1 MMENRLLDNLHSIR
15 GRIEASAVK
24 SGRSAD
30 AVTLI
35 AVTKYVNFQTTM
47 LLAEAGEVDFG
58 ESRPQ
63 VLWEKAE
70 GLEADAIRWHMIGHL
85 QRNKVDR
92 TLPLCSLIHSVDSRR
107 LLRSIDSAA
116 GKLERQCECLL
127 EVNISGESAKHGF
140 QSDELESVLND
151 TAELK
156 NVRVRGLMGM
166 ASLTGDLKTNQK
178 EFGQLREL
186 RDRLL
191 GLQSENIDL
200 SELSMGMSS
209 DFEQAIEEGATL
221 VRIGSVLFDGV
232 ND

>member
-1 MMENRLLDNLHSIR
+1 MY
-15 GRIEASAVK
+15 K
-24 SGRSAD
+24 
-30 AVTLI
+30 
-35 AVTKYVNFQTTM
+35 
-47 LLAEAGEVDFG
+47 
-58 ESRPQ
+58 
-63 VLWEKAE
+63 
-70 GLEADAIRWHMIGHL
+70 
-85 QRNKVDR
+85 
-92 TLPLCSLIHSVDSRR
+92 
-107 LLRSIDSAA
+107 
-116 GKLERQCECLL
+116 RQ
-127 EVNISGESAKHGF
+127 
-140 QSDELESVLND
+140 VLND